1 MAQPTNTFDTYDSVG
16 EREDLSDVI
25 YSISPTDTPFIS
37 SAAKTKA
44 TAVLHEWQTDALAA
58 AATNNAVIEGDEA
71 TLDAVSATTRLSNSS
86 QIMDKTVVITG
97 TQESVDKAGRASEL
111 AYQIAKKAKELK
123 RDMEATI
130 TGNQAE
136 VAGNSTTAR
145 KFGSLGAWIETN
157 DDLGASGSSGG
168 AGNTARTDGTQRAF
182 TEASLKSVIKSVWN
196 EGGDPS
202 MIMVGPF
209 NKQKLSGFTG
219 NSTRFDAGADATL
232 YTSVD
237 VYASDFGQLQV
248 VPNRFSRDRD
258 AYVLDMNYFAIAFL
272 RDFSMHELA
281 KTGDSEKRQL
291 LVELKISPGRS
302 LPTSNF
308 AAPSLVRGLNLK
320 LKRSPL

>member
-37 SAAKTKA
+37 SAAKTRA

-58 AATNNAVIEGDEA
+58 ASTSNAVIEGDEA
-71 TLDAVSATTRLSNSS
+71 TLDAVSPTTRLSNSS

-97 TQESVDKAGRASEL
+97 TQEAVDKAGRASEI

-136 VAGNSTTAR
+136 VAGDASTAR
-145 KFGSLGAWIETN
+145 KLGSLGAWVASN
-157 DDLGASGSSGG
+157 DDFGAGGASGSV
-168 AGNTARTDGTQRAF
+168 GNTARTDGTQRAF
-182 TEASLKSVIKSVWN
+182 TEASLKTVIKNVWN
-196 EGGDPS
+196 AGGDPS

-258 AYVLDMNYFAIAFL
+258 AYVLDMNYFAVAFL
-272 RDFSMHELA
+272 RDFTMHELS

-291 LVELKISPGRS
+291 LVEATLESRNEGAS
-302 LPTSNF
+302 GLVADLTTS
-308 AAPSLVRGLNLK
+308 
-320 LKRSPL
+320 

>member
-25 YSISPTDTPFIS
+25 YNISPTDTPFLS
-37 SAAKTKA
+37 SAAKTSSS
-44 TAVLHEWQTDALAA
+44 AVLHEWQTDALAA
-58 AATNNAVIEGDEA
+58 ASTSNAVIEGDEA
-71 TLDAVSATTRLSNSS
+71 TLDAVTATTRLSNSC

-97 TQESVDKAGRASEL
+97 TQEAVDKAGRASEL

-123 RDMEATI
+123 RDMEAQLT
-130 TGNQAE
+130 TNNAE
-136 VAGNSTTAR
+136 VTGSATAAR
-145 KFGSLGAWIETN
+145 EMGSLGAWVATN
-157 DDLGASGSSGG
+157 DVMGTSGTSGSV
-168 AGNTARTDGTQRAF
+168 GNTARTDGTQRAF
-182 TEASLKSVIKSVWN
+182 TESLLKSVIKSVWD
-196 EGGDPS
+196 EGGDPT

-258 AYVLDMNYFAIAFL
+258 AYVLDMNYWGIAFL
-272 RDFSMHELA
+272 RDFSMHELS

-291 LVELKISPGRS
+291 LVEATLESRNEAASG
-302 LPTSNF
+302 LVADLTTS
-308 AAPSLVRGLNLK
+308 
-320 LKRSPL
+320 

>member
-25 YSISPTDTPFIS
+25 YNISPTDTPFLS
-37 SAAKTKA
+37 SAAKTQA
-44 TAVLHEWQTDALAA
+44 TAVLHEWQTDALASA
-58 AATNNAVIEGDEA
+58 STSNAVIEGDEA
-71 TLDAVSATTRLSNSS
+71 TLDAVTATTRLSNSC
-86 QIMDKTVVITG
+86 QIMDKTVVISG
-97 TQESVDKAGRASEL
+97 TQEAVDKAGRASEL

-123 RDMEATI
+123 RDMEAQI
-130 TGNQAE
+130 TTNNAE
-136 VAGNSTTAR
+136 VTGSATAAR
-145 KFGSLGAWIETN
+145 EMGSLGAWVATN
-157 DDLGASGSSGG
+157 DVMGTSGTSGSV
-168 AGNTARTDGTQRAF
+168 GNTARTDGTQRAF
-182 TEASLKSVIKSVWN
+182 TEDLLKSVIKSVWN
-196 EGGDPS
+196 EGGDPT

-258 AYVLDMNYFAIAFL
+258 AYVLDMDYWGVAFL
-272 RDFSMHELA
+272 RDFSMHELS

-291 LVELKISPGRS
+291 LVEATLESRNEAASG
-302 LPTSNF
+302 LVADLTTS
-308 AAPSLVRGLNLK
+308 
-320 LKRSPL
+320 

>member
-25 YSISPTDTPFIS
+25 YSISPTDTPFLS

-44 TAVLHEWQTDALAA
+44 TAVLHEWQTDALASA
-58 AATNNAVIEGDEA
+58 VTTNAVIEGDEA
-71 TLDAVSATTRLSNSS
+71 TLDASTATTRLSNSC

-123 RDMEATI
+123 RDMEANL
-130 TGNQAE
+130 TGSIAE
-136 VAGNSTTAR
+136 VTGSATAAR
-145 KFGSLGAWIETN
+145 KMGTLGAWVITN
-157 DDLGASGSSGG
+157 DDKASDGTTG
-168 AGNTARTDGTQRAF
+168 AGIGNTKRTDGTARAF
-182 TEASLKSVIKSVWN
+182 TEASLKTVIKSVWN
-196 EGGDPS
+196 AGGDPS

-258 AYVLDMNYFAIAFL
+258 AYVLDMDYWGVAFL

-291 LVELKISPGRS
+291 LVEATLESRNEGAS
-302 LPTSNF
+302 GLVADLTTS
-308 AAPSLVRGLNLK
+308 
-320 LKRSPL
+320 

>member
-1 MAQPTNTFDTYDSVG
+1 MAQPTNTFDTYDSIG

-25 YSISPTDTPFIS
+25 YNISPTDTPFLS
-37 SAAKTKA
+37 SAAKTKS

-58 AATNNAVIEGDEA
+58 ASTSNAVIEGDEA
-71 TLDAVSATTRLSNSS
+71 TLDAVTATTRLSNSC

-97 TQESVDKAGRASEL
+97 TQEAVDKAGRASEI

-123 RDMEATI
+123 RDMEAQI
-130 TGNQAE
+130 TTNNAE
-136 VAGNSTTAR
+136 VTGSATAAR
-145 KFGSLGAWIETN
+145 EMGSLGAWVATN
-157 DDLGASGSSGG
+157 DVMGTSGTSGSV
-168 AGNTARTDGTQRAF
+168 GNTARTDGTQRAF
-182 TEASLKSVIKSVWN
+182 TEDLLKSVIKSVWN
-196 EGGDPS
+196 EGGDPT

-258 AYVLDMNYFAIAFL
+258 CYVLDMDYWGVAFL
-272 RDFSMHELA
+272 RDFSMHELS

-291 LVELKISPGRS
+291 LVEATLESRNEAASG
-302 LPTSNF
+302 LVADLTTS
-308 AAPSLVRGLNLK
+308 
-320 LKRSPL
+320 

>member
-25 YSISPTDTPFIS
+25 YNISPTDTPFLS
-37 SAAKTKA
+37 SAAKTTS
-44 TAVLHEWQTDALAA
+44 TAVLHEWQTDALASA
-58 AATNNAVIEGDEA
+58 STSNAVIEGDEA
-71 TLDAVSATTRLSNSS
+71 TLDAVTATTRLSNSC

-97 TQESVDKAGRASEL
+97 TQEAVDKAGRASEL

-123 RDMEATI
+123 RDMEAQI
-130 TGNQAE
+130 TTNNAE
-136 VAGNSTTAR
+136 VTGSATAAR
-145 KFGSLGAWIETN
+145 EMGSLGAWVATN
-157 DDLGASGSSGG
+157 DVMGTSGTSGSV
-168 AGNTARTDGTQRAF
+168 GNTARTDGTQRAF
-182 TEASLKSVIKSVWN
+182 TEDLLKSVIKSVWN
-196 EGGDPS
+196 EGGDPT

-258 AYVLDMNYFAIAFL
+258 CYVLDMNYWGIAFL
-272 RDFSMHELA
+272 RDFTMHELS

-291 LVELKISPGRS
+291 LVEATLESRNEAASG
-302 LPTSNF
+302 LVADLTTS
-308 AAPSLVRGLNLK
+308 
-320 LKRSPL
+320 

>member
-58 AATNNAVIEGDEA
+58 ASTSNAVIEGDEA
-71 TLDAVSATTRLSNSS
+71 TLDAVTATTRLSNSS

-97 TQESVDKAGRASEL
+97 TQEAVDKAGRASEI

-136 VAGNSTTAR
+136 VAGDASTAR
-145 KFGSLGAWIETN
+145 KLGSLGAWVASN
-157 DDLGASGSSGG
+157 DDFGAGGASGSV
-168 AGNTARTDGTQRAF
+168 GNTARTDGTQRAF
-182 TEASLKSVIKSVWN
+182 TEASLKTVIKNVWN
-196 EGGDPS
+196 AGGDPS
-202 MIMVGPF
+202 MVMVGPF

-258 AYVLDMNYFAIAFL
+258 AYVLDMNYWGIAFL
-272 RDFSMHELA
+272 RDFTMHELS

-291 LVELKISPGRS
+291 LVEATLESRNEGAS
-302 LPTSNF
+302 GLVADLTTS
-308 AAPSLVRGLNLK
+308 
-320 LKRSPL
+320 

>member
-25 YSISPTDTPFIS
+25 YSIAPTDTPFLS
-37 SAAKTKA
+37 SAAKTQA

-58 AATNNAVIEGDEA
+58 AVTNNAVIEGDEA
-71 TLDAVSATTRLSNSS
+71 TLDASTATTRLSNST

-97 TQESVDKAGRASEL
+97 TQESVDKAGRASEI

-123 RDMEATI
+123 RDMESTI
-130 TGNQAE
+130 TSNNAE
-136 VAGNSTTAR
+136 VTGGSGTAR
-145 KFGSLGAWIETN
+145 QLGALGSWVTTN
-157 DDLGASGSSGG
+157 DDLASDGASGAG
-168 AGNTARTDGTQRAF
+168 AGNAAHTNGTQRAF
-182 TEASLKSVIKSVWN
+182 TESQLKSVIKSVWN
-196 EGGDPS
+196 AGGDPS

-248 VPNRFSRDRD
+248 VPNRFSRDRE
-258 AYVLDMNYFAIAFL
+258 AYVLDMDYWGVAFL

-291 LVELKISPGRS
+291 LVEATLESRNEAASGS
-302 LPTSNF
+302 VMDLTTS
-308 AAPSLVRGLNLK
+308 
-320 LKRSPL
+320 

>member
-25 YSISPTDTPFIS
+25 YSISPTDTPFLS

-58 AATNNAVIEGDEA
+58 AVTSNAVIEGDEA
-71 TLDAVSATTRLSNSS
+71 TLDASTATTRLSNSC

-97 TQESVDKAGRASEL
+97 TQESVDKAGRASEI

-123 RDMEATI
+123 RDMESTL
-130 TGNQAE
+130 TSNNAE
-136 VAGNSTTAR
+136 VTGGSGTAR
-145 KFGSLGAWIETN
+145 QLGALGSWVTTN
-157 DDLGASGSSGG
+157 DDLGASGASGAG
-168 AGNTARTDGTQRAF
+168 AGNAAHTNGTQRAF
-182 TEASLKSVIKSVWN
+182 TESQLKSVIKSVWN
-196 EGGDPS
+196 AGGDPS

-258 AYVLDMNYFAIAFL
+258 AYVLDMDYWGVAFL

-291 LVELKISPGRS
+291 LVEATLESRNEAASGS
-302 LPTSNF
+302 VMDLTTS
-308 AAPSLVRGLNLK
+308 
-320 LKRSPL
+320 

>member
-25 YSISPTDTPFIS
+25 YSISPTDTPFLS

-58 AATNNAVIEGDEA
+58 AVTNNAVIEGDEA
-71 TLDAVSATTRLSNSS
+71 TLDASVATTRLSNSS

-97 TQESVDKAGRASEL
+97 TQESVDKAGRASEI

-123 RDMEATI
+123 RDMESTL
-130 TGNQAE
+130 TSNNAE
-136 VAGNSTTAR
+136 VTGDASTAR
-145 KFGSLGAWIETN
+145 QLGALGSWVTTN
-157 DDLGASGSSGG
+157 DDLAADGASGAG
-168 AGNTARTDGTQRAF
+168 AGNAAHTNGTQRAF
-182 TEASLKSVIKSVWN
+182 TESQLKSVIKSVWN
-196 EGGDPS
+196 AGGDPS

-258 AYVLDMNYFAIAFL
+258 AYVLDMDYWGVAFL

-291 LVELKISPGRS
+291 LVEATLESRNEAASGGVFD
-302 LPTSNF
+302 LTTS
-308 AAPSLVRGLNLK
+308 
-320 LKRSPL
+320 

>member
-25 YSISPTDTPFIS
+25 YSISPTDTPFLS
-37 SAAKTKA
+37 SAAKTQA
-44 TAVLHEWQTDALAA
+44 TAILHEWQTDSLAA

-71 TLDAVSATTRLSNSS
+71 TLDASTATTRLSNST

-111 AYQIAKKAKELK
+111 AYQIAKRAKELK

-130 TGNQAE
+130 TGNIAE
-136 VAGNSTTAR
+136 VGGNSTTAR
-145 KFGSLGAWIETN
+145 KMGTLGSWVTTN
-157 DDLGASGSSGG
+157 DDLASDGASGAG
-168 AGNTARTDGTQRAF
+168 AGNAAHTDGTQRAF
-182 TEASLKSVIKSVWN
+182 TEAQLKSVIKSVWN
-196 EGGDPS
+196 AGGDPS
-202 MIMVGPF
+202 MVMVGPF

-258 AYVLDMNYFAIAFL
+258 AYVLDMEYWGIAFL
-272 RDFSMHELA
+272 RDLSMHELA

-291 LVELKISPGRS
+291 LVEATLESRNEAASG
-302 LPTSNF
+302 LVADLTTS
-308 AAPSLVRGLNLK
+308 
-320 LKRSPL
+320 

>member
-16 EREDLSDVI
+16 EREDLADVI
-25 YSISPTDTPFIS
+25 YSISPTDTPFLS

-44 TAVLHEWQTDALAA
+44 TAVLHEWQTDALATA
-58 AATNNAVIEGDEA
+58 ITTNAVIEGDEA
-71 TLDAVSATTRLSNSS
+71 TLDASTATTRLSNSC

-123 RDMEATI
+123 RDMEANL
-130 TGNQAE
+130 TGSIAE
-136 VAGNSTTAR
+136 VTGDATTAR
-145 KFGSLGAWIETN
+145 KMGTLGAWVITN
-157 DDLGASGSSGG
+157 DDKASDGTTG
-168 AGNTARTDGTQRAF
+168 AGIGNTKRTDGTARAF
-182 TEASLKSVIKSVWN
+182 TEASLKTVIKSVWN
-196 EGGDPS
+196 AGGDPS
-202 MIMVGPF
+202 MVMVGPF

-258 AYVLDMNYFAIAFL
+258 AYVLDMDYWGVAFL

-291 LVELKISPGRS
+291 LVEATLESRNEGAS
-302 LPTSNF
+302 G
-308 AAPSLVRGLNLK
+308 LVADLTVA
-320 LKRSPL
+320 

>member
-25 YSISPTDTPFIS
+25 YNISPTDTPFLS
-37 SAAKTKA
+37 SAAKTKS

-58 AATNNAVIEGDEA
+58 ASTSNAVIEGDEA
-71 TLDAVSATTRLSNSS
+71 TLDAVTATTRLSNSC

-97 TQESVDKAGRASEL
+97 TQEAVDKAGRASEL

-123 RDMEATI
+123 RDMEAQI
-130 TGNQAE
+130 TTNNAE
-136 VAGNSTTAR
+136 VTGSATAAR
-145 KFGSLGAWIETN
+145 EMGSLGAWVATN
-157 DDLGASGSSGG
+157 DVMGTSGTSGSV
-168 AGNTARTDGTQRAF
+168 GNTARTDGTQRAF
-182 TEASLKSVIKSVWN
+182 TEDLLKSVIKSVWN
-196 EGGDPS
+196 EGGDPT
-202 MIMVGPF
+202 MVMVGPF

-258 AYVLDMNYFAIAFL
+258 CYVLDMNFWGVAFL
-272 RDFSMHELA
+272 RDFTMHELS

-291 LVELKISPGRS
+291 LVEATLESRNEAASG
-302 LPTSNF
+302 LVADLTTS
-308 AAPSLVRGLNLK
+308 
-320 LKRSPL
+320 

>member
-25 YSISPTDTPFIS
+25 YSISPTDTPFLS
-37 SAAKTKA
+37 SAAKTQA
-44 TAVLHEWQTDALAA
+44 TAVLHEWQTDSLAA
-58 AATNNAVIEGDEA
+58 AVTNNAVIEGDEA
-71 TLDAVSATTRLSNSS
+71 TLDASTATTRLSNST

-111 AYQIAKKAKELK
+111 AYQIAKRAKELK

-130 TGNQAE
+130 TGNIAE
-136 VAGNSTTAR
+136 VGGNSTTAR
-145 KFGSLGAWIETN
+145 KMGTLGSWVTTN
-157 DDLGASGSSGG
+157 DDLASDGASGAG
-168 AGNTARTDGTQRAF
+168 AGNAAHTDGTQRAF
-182 TEASLKSVIKSVWN
+182 TEAQLKSVIKSVWN
-196 EGGDPS
+196 AGGDPS
-202 MIMVGPF
+202 MVMVGPF

-258 AYVLDMNYFAIAFL
+258 AYVLDMEYWGIAFL

-291 LVELKISPGRS
+291 LVEATLESRNEAASG
-302 LPTSNF
+302 LVADLTTS
-308 AAPSLVRGLNLK
+308 
-320 LKRSPL
+320 

>member
-25 YSISPTDTPFIS
+25 YSISPTDTPFLS
-37 SAAKTKA
+37 SAAKTQA
-44 TAVLHEWQTDALAA
+44 TAVLHEWQTDSLAA
-58 AATNNAVIEGDEA
+58 ASTSNAVIEGDEA
-71 TLDAVSATTRLSNSS
+71 TLDASTATTRLSNST

-111 AYQIAKKAKELK
+111 AYQIAKRAKELK

-130 TGNQAE
+130 TGNIAE
-136 VAGNSTTAR
+136 VGGNSSTAR
-145 KFGSLGAWIETN
+145 KMGTLGSWVITN
-157 DDLGASGSSGG
+157 DDLASDGASGAG
-168 AGNTARTDGTQRAF
+168 AGNAAHTDGTQRAF
-182 TEASLKSVIKSVWN
+182 TEAQLKSVIKSVWN
-196 EGGDPS
+196 AGGDPS

-258 AYVLDMNYFAIAFL
+258 AYVLDMEYWGIAFL

-291 LVELKISPGRS
+291 LVEATLESRNEAASG
-302 LPTSNF
+302 LVADLTTS
-308 AAPSLVRGLNLK
+308 
-320 LKRSPL
+320 

>member
-58 AATNNAVIEGDEA
+58 ASTSNAVIEGDEA
-71 TLDAVSATTRLSNSS
+71 TLDAVTATSRLSNSS

-97 TQESVDKAGRASEL
+97 TQEAVDKAGRASEL

-136 VAGNSTTAR
+136 VTGDASTAR
-145 KFGSLGAWIETN
+145 KLGSLGAWVASN
-157 DDLGASGSSGG
+157 DVFGTGGASGS
-168 AGNTARTDGTQRAF
+168 AGNTARTDGTQRVF
-182 TEASLKSVIKSVWN
+182 TEAQLKSVIKSVWN
-196 EGGDPS
+196 AGGDPS

-237 VYASDFGQLQV
+237 VYASDFDQLQV

-258 AYVLDMNYFAIAFL
+258 AYVLDMNYWGIAFL
-272 RDFSMHELA
+272 RDFTMHELS

-291 LVELKISPGRS
+291 LVEATLESRNEGAS
-302 LPTSNF
+302 GMVADLTTS
-308 AAPSLVRGLNLK
+308 
-320 LKRSPL
+320 

>member
-25 YSISPTDTPFIS
+25 YSISPTDTPFLS
-37 SAAKTKA
+37 SAAKTQA
-44 TAVLHEWQTDALAA
+44 TAVLHEWQTDSLASA
-58 AATNNAVIEGDEA
+58 VTNNAVIEGDEA
-71 TLDAVSATTRLSNSS
+71 TLDASTATTRLSNST

-111 AYQIAKKAKELK
+111 AYQIAKRAKELK

-130 TGNQAE
+130 TGNIAE
-136 VAGNSTTAR
+136 VGGNSSTAR
-145 KFGSLGAWIETN
+145 KMGTLGSWVTTN
-157 DDLGASGSSGG
+157 DDLASDGASGAG
-168 AGNTARTDGTQRAF
+168 AGNAAHTDGTQRAF
-182 TEASLKSVIKSVWN
+182 TEAQLKSVIKSVWN
-196 EGGDPS
+196 AGGDPS
-202 MIMVGPF
+202 MVMVGPF

-258 AYVLDMNYFAIAFL
+258 AYVLDMEYWGIAFL

-291 LVELKISPGRS
+291 LVEATLESRNEAASG
-302 LPTSNF
+302 LVADLTTS
-308 AAPSLVRGLNLK
+308 
-320 LKRSPL
+320 

>member
-25 YSISPTDTPFIS
+25 YSIAPTDTPFLS

-44 TAVLHEWQTDALAA
+44 TAVLHEWQTDSLAA
-58 AATNNAVIEGDEA
+58 AVTNNAVIEGDEA
-71 TLDAVSATTRLSNSS
+71 TLDASTATTRLSNSS

-111 AYQIAKKAKELK
+111 AYQIAKRAKELK

-130 TGNQAE
+130 TGNIAE
-136 VAGNSTTAR
+136 VTGGSSTAR
-145 KFGSLGAWIETN
+145 KMGTLGSWVTTN
-157 DDLGASGSSGG
+157 DDLASDGASGAG
-168 AGNTARTDGTQRAF
+168 AGNAAHTDGTQRAF
-182 TEASLKSVIKSVWN
+182 TEAQLKSVIKSVWN
-196 EGGDPS
+196 AGGDPS
-202 MIMVGPF
+202 MVMCGPF

-258 AYVLDMNYFAIAFL
+258 AYVLDMEYWGIAFL

-291 LVELKISPGRS
+291 LVEATLESRNEGAS
-302 LPTSNF
+302 GLVADLTTS
-308 AAPSLVRGLNLK
+308 
-320 LKRSPL
+320 

>member
-25 YSISPTDTPFIS
+25 YSISPTDTPFLS
-37 SAAKTKA
+37 SAAKTQA

-58 AATNNAVIEGDEA
+58 AVTNNAVIEGDEA
-71 TLDAVSATTRLSNSS
+71 TLDASVATTRLSNSS

-97 TQESVDKAGRASEL
+97 TQESVDKAGRASEI

-123 RDMEATI
+123 RDMESTLTSNNLEV
-130 TGNQAE
+130 TG
-136 VAGNSTTAR
+136 GSGTAR
-145 KFGSLGAWIETN
+145 QLGGLGSWVVTN
-157 DDLGASGSSGG
+157 DDLASDGASGAG
-168 AGNTARTDGTQRAF
+168 AGNAAHTNGTQRAF
-182 TEASLKSVIKSVWN
+182 TESQLKSVIKSVWN
-196 EGGDPS
+196 AGGDPS

-258 AYVLDMNYFAIAFL
+258 AYVLDMDYWGVAFL

-291 LVELKISPGRS
+291 LVEATLESRNEGASGSIMD
-302 LPTSNF
+302 LTTS
-308 AAPSLVRGLNLK
+308 
-320 LKRSPL
+320 

>member
-44 TAVLHEWQTDALAA
+44 TAVLHEWQTDSLAA
-58 AATNNAVIEGDEA
+58 AVTNNAVIEGDEA
-71 TLDAVSATTRLSNSS
+71 TLDAVSPTSRLSNSS

-123 RDMEATI
+123 RDMEATV
-130 TGNQAE
+130 TGNIAE
-136 VAGNSTTAR
+136 VTGGSSTAR
-145 KFGSLGAWIETN
+145 KMGTLGSWVVTN
-157 DDLGASGSSGG
+157 DNLASDGASGAG
-168 AGNTARTDGTQRAF
+168 AGNAAHTDGTQRAF
-182 TEASLKSVIKSVWN
+182 TEAQLKSVIKSVWN
-196 EGGDPS
+196 EGGEPS

-272 RDFSMHELA
+272 RDFTMHELA

-291 LVELKISPGRS
+291 LVEATLESRNEKASG
-302 LPTSNF
+302 LVADLTTS
-308 AAPSLVRGLNLK
+308 
-320 LKRSPL
+320 